1 MKSSGWARVENLS
14 VLQADEITPIAFV
27 YQGKIL

>member
-1 MKSSGWARVENLS
+1 MKSSGLTRAENLS
-14 VLQADEITPIAFV
+14 VLQADEISPIAFA